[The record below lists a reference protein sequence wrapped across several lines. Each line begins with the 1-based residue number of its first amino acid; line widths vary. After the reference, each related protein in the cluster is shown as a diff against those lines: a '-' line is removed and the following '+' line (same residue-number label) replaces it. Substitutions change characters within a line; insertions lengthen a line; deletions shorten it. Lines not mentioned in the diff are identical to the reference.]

1 MRFLFLFIGF
11 CVSAADWPTYRADA
25 SRSGVT
31 TEQLALPLKQAWV
44 HQPLHA
50 PRPAWRGP
58 AKRDPYNN
66 VYDLKNRQLFDHAFH
81 VVADAKS
88 VYFGSSADDQVHC
101 LNAGTGKESWT
112 FFTEGPVRFAPT
124 LHGGK
129 LFVGSDDGHAYCL
142 TTEGK
147 LIWRKRLAPRDYRI
161 AGNNRII
168 SAWPVRTGILV
179 RDGVAYAGAGMF
191 PSEGVHVVAFS
202 AADGIERWRTMRTDL
217 PAQGYL
223 LVSEDRVYVPAGR
236 DNPVVF
242 DRATGKHLHTVEGG
256 GGTYALLTGNTLIFG
271 HGRKGQIDWV
281 PGERSDAFATFP
293 GAEHIIVTSKK
304 IFLQAKGDLSSI
316 NRVLYLKCE
325 AEVQQL
331 RKAHEI
337 LAKQLAKLRKEKP
350 PGFGELQKPIIAEMT
365 AVRER
370 LGIVIKGKGTGPEQL
385 AVEAKAMAD
394 SNFIEVEKA
403 AEKIG
408 IRSRAEVQFA
418 SKAMKVAEGKALPER
433 VIEMVGPI
441 TQAVNELKQVA
452 ARAYAVTQALIL
464 AAEQAEQKFNG
475 LNKAATL
482 SEQKAKE
489 LIEAAAKAE
498 KAAMEAKTKESEQTA
513 DVAKKAAETAKAEQ
527 KTKELIEAAAKA
539 EKTAMEAKTKE
550 SEQAAEAAK
559 AAAETA
565 KAEQKAKE
573 LIEAAA
579 KAKKTAMEAKTK
591 ESEQSAAAAKKAV
604 KTAKV
609 AAETARKV
617 AGHASKLAAIAQQKA
632 KLVHPEDLVEWQR
645 IESVVKKVERF
656 SDLVKVT
663 CVHWDEKCK
672 QTQSLIL
679 TGNALFAGGVN
690 ELAAYSEY
698 DGKNIW
704 AAPVNGAVHGIA
716 VAHGRVLV
724 STDKGTLYCFTA
736 K

>member
-1 MRFLFLFIGF
+1 MRFLFLFIGLSV
-11 CVSAADWPTYRADA
+11 CAADWPTYRADA
-25 SRSGVT
+25 ARSGVT
-31 TEQLALPLKQAWV
+31 SESLAMPLKQTWM

-58 AKRDPYNN
+58 AKRDPYNK
-66 VYDLKNRQLFDHAFH
+66 VYGLKNRQLFDHAFH
-81 VVADAKS
+81 VVSDEKS
-88 VYFGSSADDQVHC
+88 IYFGSSADDQVHC
-101 LNAGTGKESWT
+101 LNSSTGEERWS
-112 FFTEGPVRFAPT
+112 FFTEGPVRLAPT
-124 LHGGK
+124 LHDGK

-161 AGNNRII
+161 AGTNRII

-179 RDGVAYAGAGMF
+179 RDGLAYAGAGMF
-191 PSEGVHVVAFS
+191 PSEKVHVVAFS
-202 AADGIERWRTMRTDL
+202 AADGKEQWRTMRTDL

-242 DRATGKHLHTVEGG
+242 DRATGKHLHTVKGG

-325 AEVQQL
+325 AEAQQL

-370 LGIVIKGKGTGPEQL
+370 LGIVIKGMGTGPEQL

-418 SKAMKVAEGKALPER
+418 SKAIKVAEGKALPER

-464 AAEQAEQKFNG
+464 AAEKAEQKSND
-475 LNKAATL
+475 LNKASAL
-482 SEQKAKE
+482 SEQKAKK
-489 LIEAAAKAE
+489 LIETVAKAE
-498 KAAMEAKTKESEQTA
+498 KAVIEAKTKESEQATDA
-513 DVAKKAAETAKAEQ
+513 AKKAAETAKAEQ
-527 KTKELIEAAAKA
+527 KAKELIEVAAKA

-550 SEQAAEAAK
+550 SKQAADAAK
-559 AAAETA
+559 KAAETA
-565 KAEQKAKE
+565 KA
-573 LIEAAA
+573 
-579 KAKKTAMEAKTK
+579 
-591 ESEQSAAAAKKAV
+591 
-604 KTAKV
+604 

-617 AGHASKLAAIAQQKA
+617 AGQAAKLAAIAQQKA
-632 KLVHPEDLVEWQR
+632 KQVHPDDLVEWQR
-645 IESVVKKVERF
+645 IESVVKNVDSF
-656 SDLVKVT
+656 ADLVKVA
-663 CVHWDEKCK
+663 CVHWTEKCK

-704 AAPVNGAVHGIA
+704 AAPVNGAAHGIA

-724 STDKGTLYCFTA
+724 STDKGTLHCFTA